1 MHSDLAQFPEEQLPD
16 RYDNGF
22 IDGVGILKH
31 VKTTGAE
38 LFRVLFPVV
47 VLSSIFKRLAGIM
60 PKLLVVDLRYLYPAL
75 RARQGCYS
83 PFALPKVPFVAPVD
97 RAPWLAA
104 TLAAHRLARRV
115 PLSVP
120 APHGNHRRAT
130 VPRRPRDW
138 GCL

>member
-75 RARQGCYS
+75 RAAQGRYPPLTLCE
-83 PFALPKVPFVAPVD
+83 AGFVAP
-97 RAPWLAA
+97 APG
-104 TLAAHRLARRV
+104 RRSREGAWKY
-115 PLSVP
+115 L
-120 APHGNHRRAT
+120 
-130 VPRRPRDW
+130 
-138 GCL
+138 